1 MSQDKK
7 YQVFISSTY
16 IDLIEAREKATKVI
30 LDLYHLPVGMEMFS
44 ADDDDQWKIIT
55 DAIDVSDYYVLI
67 IGHRYGSLTS
77 KGISYTEKEFNYA
90 KSKKI
95 PIISFIRERNAPVSN
110 DDRETVPES
119 LIKLDKFIE
128 KAKNGKMCAFWTDIS
143 DLERQIAV
151 ALPKSFAR
159 HKGVGWVRGDTK
171 SEHIAEEIA
180 KLSEENRKLR
190 EENER
195 LKQSVST
202 KRPILKVSLN
212 GISNIDQ
219 DEEETLEIRWKKLRE
234 DYLYIKPEKRI
245 KSLGLKKTSDD
256 NSSALL
262 IGFAKVDDFIDEY
275 NNNLELITDDVLGQH
290 HCALRD
296 YHFIEMGNG
305 QLSIEVSNLGNAI
318 ANKVSIEIDFPSF
331 VFVVDNNSMESL
343 EHYKDELDQM
353 MIGHIETPEER
364 HKRFFSPL
372 LSGNTSSY
380 IPKFPI
386 EHPYKKNNSQTV
398 IIEFDSLLHA
408 RSISRKNISILPK
421 STGEGTVKV
430 NIMCSEYETPVF
442 FEIPLQVVE

>member
-16 IDLIEAREKATKVI
+16 TDLIEAREKATKVI

-95 PIISFIRERNAPVSN
+95 PIISFIRDRNAPVSN

-128 KAKNGKMCAFWTDIS
+128 KAKNGKMCAFWTDVS

-190 EENER
+190 EENSR
-195 LKQSVST
+195 LNELYKT
-202 KRPILKVSLN
+202 KVPLLSLMVNEKESIDTIVLNDYELKDN
-212 GISNIDQ
+212 EYYQ
-219 DEEETLEIRWKKLRE
+219 
-234 DYLYIKPEKRI
+234 KPEKRKLELNGRTMFGADSYEGRIIRHNEKIDEITQEQIDQHNKAI
-245 KSLGLKKTSDD
+245 KKIQKLQHECINLKLNITNDGNTIANMINIEIEFPD
-256 NSSALL
+256 NIAIIDNKSKENIKYYRDQASRNL
-262 IGFAKVDDFIDEY
+262 IGDITFRLLENPFLTDKTCKFYDDILIDLPISSSLDSDVGIHFLEKV
-275 NNNLELITDDVLGQH
+275 NK
-290 HCALRD
+290 LR
-296 YHFIEMGNG
+296 IEK
-305 QLSIEVSNLGNAI
+305 E
-318 ANKVSIEIDFPSF
+318 K
-331 VFVVDNNSMESL
+331 
-343 EHYKDELDQM
+343 
-353 MIGHIETPEER
+353 
-364 HKRFFSPL
+364 
-372 LSGNTSSY
+372 
-380 IPKFPI
+380 
-386 EHPYKKNNSQTV
+386 
-398 IIEFDSLLHA
+398 LLHS
-408 RSISRKNISILPK
+408 RSLSLDNLYLYPK
-421 STGEGTVKV
+421 SIGEGTIKINLICAELSEPIVYEIPVKV
-430 NIMCSEYETPVF
+430 E
-442 FEIPLQVVE
+442 